1 MDPVTIIA
9 TASAAYSALKK
20 GIAVGRELQDMGS
33 QLATWAGAV
42 SDLEF
47 LSKKAED
54 PPWWKVGGSVQAEAV
69 EIFAAKRKVEAQRA
83 ELKQFIQF
91 SYGQSAWEELLRIEG
106 QVRKQRAATAHKQA
120 EMKELG
126 ITILVAI
133 LCVLAGVAGLAL
145 LAFVLW
151 SMQGVK

>member
-9 TASAAYSALKK
+9 TASAAYNALKK

-54 PPWWKVGGSVQAEAV
+54 PPWWRVGGSVQAEAV
-69 EIFAAKRKVEAQRA
+69 EIFAAKRKVEQQRA

-91 SYGQSAWEELLRIEG
+91 AYGQSAWEELLRIEG

-151 SMQGVK
+151 SMQEAS